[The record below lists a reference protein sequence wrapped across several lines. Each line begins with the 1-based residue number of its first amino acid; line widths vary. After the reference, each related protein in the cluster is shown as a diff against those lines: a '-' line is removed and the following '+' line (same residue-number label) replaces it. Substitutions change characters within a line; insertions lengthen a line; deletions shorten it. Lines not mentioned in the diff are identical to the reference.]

1 MAFEHATETAF
12 QKGQLG
18 IETDW
23 GVPVAASIAL
33 GCINIDPAML
43 MATNT
48 FTPKGITLPG
58 ISSIGMEETDL
69 TFNGQPSYEDLQY
82 FLKDFV
88 SDAQTD
94 PLSYT
99 VESGGLQVPGAVVTD
114 ITLKGDMKVIEVSGK
129 MKGKKATVAVPTS
142 GLVVATQ
149 TPLLAPPVE
158 IELDGTPLAK
168 CFAWELS
175 LANMWGGAGYIGDDT
190 LGTIMQKAATGKFS
204 VMVEAD
210 AVNMALL
217 ENRDTI
223 EFTVLIPNA
232 LTHAL
237 LLTFDAKI
245 AQPDPQSDNDG
256 IYAIR
261 LNYDIMNKATKAVA
275 VDFTIP

>member
-1 MAFEHATETAF
+1 MAFTHATETAF

-18 IETDW
+18 VEVDW
-23 GVPVAASIAL
+23 GTAVPATIAL
-33 GCINIDPAML
+33 GSINIDPAML
-43 MATNT
+43 METNT

-58 ISSIGMEETDL
+58 VASIGMEETDL

-82 FLKDFV
+82 FLADFI

-94 PLSYT
+94 PLAYT
-99 VESGGLQVPGAVVTD
+99 VEAGGLQVPGAVVTD
-114 ITLKGDMKVIEVSGK
+114 ITLKGDMKVVEVSGK
-129 MKGKKATVAVPTS
+129 MKGKKATVAVATP

-158 IELDGTPLAK
+158 IEIAATPLTKA
-168 CFAWELS
+168 FAWEFS
-175 LANMWGGAGYIGDDT
+175 LANMWGGKGYIGDDT

-204 VMVEAD
+204 VLVEAD
-210 AVNMALL
+210 DTNMALL
-217 ENRDTI
+217 NNRDTQEI
-223 EFTVLIPNA
+223 TVLIPNG
-232 LTHAL
+232 LTHSL

-261 LNYDIMNKATKAVA
+261 LNYNIMNKATKAVEIA
-275 VDFTIP
+275 FTIP